1 MTDFTWAAA
10 LCAGTI
16 CLGAGL
22 LGWMKSPRSTAT
34 ALFLLAMTSLFV
46 VMITRHLYPLIDTTN
61 VGAADAI
68 AKAYAICILL
78 TLTFLWELTIVFPV
92 ERKVSFS
99 PINGLALIMIAG
111 VVAAFIVGSM
121 VVIENVSST
130 HPELSHGSM
139 QLLSIQSGVLV
150 VLATAFIMISRPKAS
165 AEGKRSSAIFLIG
178 LWMFVGSGIPWT
190 ISTISPEPVS
200 SDVVSLETATM
211 IIGVALAGLLFAF
224 SIARGQMVMAVPA
237 QEKLLSSSK
246 AKYRL
251 LQRFVYLVVEPKPDF
266 AFRIFTDVLKGRCT
280 DCDNDDSFP
289 CESLDCASCTLP
301 CPCKGCKKYKSRPQ
315 GLIVTRQYPH
325 EVRAKYFL
333 QTTPIIWLSSVAGND
348 NMDPAKLSLLTDN
361 LVNFMEKSQNGVVL
375 VDGLEYLA
383 TSNDFAR
390 LLKAVDRWSET
401 AMTSNSVLIMSVDAR
416 SFDSKELA
424 IMERNREVVRPDA
437 PKTWMIIPERI

>member
-1 MTDFTWAAA
+1 MIDYTWAAS
-10 LCAGTI
+10 LGAGAI

-22 LGWMKSPRSTAT
+22 LGWMKSPKSNAA
-34 ALFLLAMTSLFV
+34 ALFLLAMASMFV
-46 VMITRHLYPLIDTTN
+46 GTITKPLYPIIDTAN
-61 VGAADAI
+61 VGAADTI
-68 AKAYAICILL
+68 AKAFVISTLL
-78 TLTFLWELTIVFPV
+78 MVTFLWELTIVFPV
-92 ERKVSFS
+92 ERKVSFN
-99 PINGLALIMIAG
+99 PINGIALMMIAG

-121 VVIENVSST
+121 AVIDNVSST
-130 HPELSHGSM
+130 GSELSQGSM
-139 QLLSIQSGVLV
+139 RLMAIQSGVLV

-165 AEGKRSSAIFLIG
+165 AKGKRSSAIFLIG
-178 LWMFVGSGIPWT
+178 MWVFVGSGLLWT
-190 ISTISPEPVS
+190 ANTIGQEPIS
-200 SDVVSLETATM
+200 SDVANLATASM
-211 IIGVALAGLLFAF
+211 ITGVALAGLLFAF

-251 LQRFVYLVVEPKPDF
+251 LQRLVYLVVEPKPDF

-280 DCDNDDSFP
+280 DCANDDSFP
-289 CESLDCASCTLP
+289 CESLDCASCKLP
-301 CPCKGCKKYKSRPQ
+301 CPCRECKKYKSRPQ

-383 TSNDFAR
+383 TSNDFSR

-416 SFDSKELA
+416 SFDPKELA

-437 PKTWMIIPERI
+437 PKTWMIIPERV